1 MNYDIPDIYNDSY
14 SSKKNNLEIIN
25 LIDNNINNFSKEN
38 ISFKLTDKLTEYEL
52 FNINDENKHIIIIK
66 TNFNK
71 GFALETDIGL
81 FNGYNNRIYFSK
93 LKERITFTIYN
104 DDKTNIQLD
113 NSYYKQSIL
122 SLYNY
127 TINKYKY
134 NIFSLDDAGLSYYGT
149 LFQQTYRNN
158 RSYLYFT
165 FTINITYTNIK
176 EIENIPKL
184 IKIQSQEYIFVYE
197 TQLNPN
203 NTVVLYLIAIKNI
216 NTDENITI
224 NIKFTNIETI
234 YQKYESAI
242 DQIKTF
248 LFDKDIK
255 KIRFNKNNITRYI
268 KGKIY
273 LDLIYI
279 VL

>member
-1 MNYDIPDIYNDSY
+1 MNYNIPDIYNDSY

-25 LIDNNINNFSKEN
+25 LIDGNINNFSKEN
-38 ISFKLTDKLTEYEL
+38 ISLKVTEYEL

-66 TNFNK
+66 TNYNK
-71 GFALETDIGL
+71 DFALETDIGL

-134 NIFSLDDAGLSYYGT
+134 NIFSKDDAELSQYGT
-149 LFQQTYRNN
+149 LFTQTYKNN

-203 NTVVLYLIAIKNI
+203 NMIVLYLIAIKNI

-224 NIKFTNIETI
+224 NIKFTNIEKI
-234 YQKYESAI
+234 YQKYEIAI

-255 KIRFNKNNITRYI
+255 KIKFNKNNITRYI

-273 LDLIYI
+273 LDVIYI
-279 VL
+279 SL